1 MFKKE
6 GGEQAK
12 KQKKKGRIHHGI
24 EIPCFLRQLINK
36 KAKKQV
42 EMDIVG
48 ISIDNLAGFF
58 GECKWKN
65 ELISKSILETLI
77 YRSSLFTYPKKY
89 YYLFSEVGFTDE
101 CKKLAKKVNCH
112 LISFSEM

>member
-36 KAKKQV
+36 
-42 EMDIVG
+42 
-48 ISIDNLAGFF
+48 IDFKLPD
-58 GECKWKN
+58 
-65 ELISKSILETLI
+65 
-77 YRSSLFTYPKKY
+77 RVKY
-89 YYLFSEVGFTDE
+89 NQLQR
-101 CKKLAKKVNCH
+101 K
-112 LISFSEM
+112 

>member
-36 KAKKQV
+36 TVWTYGLFDRNKGKTIAFQ
-42 EMDIVG
+42 
-48 ISIDNLAGFF
+48 IS
-58 GECKWKN
+58 
-65 ELISKSILETLI
+65 
-77 YRSSLFTYPKKY
+77 
-89 YYLFSEVGFTDE
+89 
-101 CKKLAKKVNCH
+101 
-112 LISFSEM
+112 